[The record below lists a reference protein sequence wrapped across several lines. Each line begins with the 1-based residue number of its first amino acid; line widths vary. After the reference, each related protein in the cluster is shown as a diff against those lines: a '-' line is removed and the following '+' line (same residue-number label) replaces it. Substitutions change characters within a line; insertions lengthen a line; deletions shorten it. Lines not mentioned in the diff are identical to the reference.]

1 MIRHFARTFILT
13 ASLMSS
19 AAVAVPHA
27 IAATQF
33 DGRWRWVGIPTT
45 GVCTYPIRLEGQIHD
60 GMMYG
65 DGPGSS
71 AASGRVAPSGA
82 VTFTASAGQFHGT
95 ALGQLSGN
103 SGRGTWRV
111 HGPIVNCSGTWTAQR
126 M

>member
-1 MIRHFARTFILT
+1 MIKYFSLTFILT

-19 AAVAVPHA
+19 AAVT
-27 IAATQF
+27 AANASAANQF
-33 DGRWRWVGIPTT
+33 DGQWRWVGIPTT
-45 GVCTYPIRLEGQIHD
+45 GACTNTIRLEGQIRN

-71 AASGRVAPSGA
+71 VASGRVAPSGA
-82 VTFTASAGQFHGT
+82 VTLIASTGRFHGS

-103 SGRGTWRV
+103 SGRGTWRIQ
-111 HGPIVNCSGTWTAQR
+111 GPIVNCSGTWTAQR